1 MLTDEQYHWLAQYLS
16 ALVERNTVIE
26 LRHLDNNYARS
37 MYIAGTTAEGK
48 GIDWERGVRTL
59 VATKL
64 TRDGQLLANVF
75 HTVQR
80 LHPSTIAR
88 APFKFPSEED
98 CKTGNKNKATNKADI
113 LEITHFVIDIDVQRP
128 AGVPATPEEH
138 ELALEAADCVGTAFH
153 NAFQVYP
160 FAFVDT
166 GNGVQIIYRVET
178 EIKPSEEREWKR
190 AIEPLFMIAEA
201 ALPDREQL
209 HIDRATANI
218 TQLVRLP
225 YTWNRKGYE
234 FGNLKHR
241 MAQLMAPPNLQ
252 AQPIVVK
259 RPAPEPAP
267 TRTEHP
273 TRIRNRSIIS
283 YKLDELVAKLEEH
296 GYGPETPVENAPGF
310 YRIRLKRCPFNPD
323 HDTAAAFYNE
333 NSSVIGFNCFKCE
346 ANGDNY
352 TGRDLLQLLQ
362 Q

>member
-16 ALVERNTVIE
+16 ALVEQNNTLE
-26 LRHLDNNYARS
+26 LRHLDDNHVRT
-37 MYIAGTTAEGK
+37 MYITGTTAEGK
-48 GIDWERGVRTL
+48 RIDWERAIRSL

-64 TRDGQLLANVF
+64 TRDGQLVANVF

-80 LHPSTIAR
+80 LHPSVIAR
-88 APFKFPSEED
+88 APFRFEPN
-98 CKTGNKNKATNKADI
+98 GKATNKADI
-113 LEITHFVIDIDVQRP
+113 LAITHLVIDIDVQRP
-128 AGVPATPEEH
+128 AGVPATPAEH

-234 FGNLKHR
+234 FGDLKHR